1 MTQLSSHITHS
12 FLLQTSYFLLFIYF
26 PYTGEYCAC
35 PDFLTSK
42 RKNMKRLPIVA
53 LAVCFAGLVACNQ
66 ASAGGSFNQQARLD
80 NLEKDFKQVKE
91 EFEIIKYALD
101 KRGISLEQA
110 RAEMEADNKVW
121 DIPDE
126 DSPVFGNTK
135 NPKLTIVEFTEF
147 QCPYCSRIAPVM
159 KELNEKYPDKIKF
172 VYKHFPLS
180 FHSNARSAAASSIAA
195 HKQGKFWEYRYA
207 LAPHSRELGDSIY
220 VEVAKQVGLNI
231 EQFKKD
237 MVLDSAMNARIDK
250 DFQLGTEVGVQ
261 GTPNFYINGKRQ
273 DRFSPELVE
282 KLLKEAK

>member
-1 MTQLSSHITHS
+1 MAILVSS
-12 FLLQTSYFLLFIYF
+12 F
-26 PYTGEYCAC
+26 
-35 PDFLTSK
+35 
-42 RKNMKRLPIVA
+42 
-53 LAVCFAGLVACNQ
+53 VACNQ

-80 NLEKDFKQVKE
+80 SLEKEFKQVKE
-91 EFEIIKYALD
+91 EFEVFKYALE

-126 DSPVFGNTK
+126 DSPVFGNTT

-159 KELNEKYPDKIKF
+159 QDLNKKYPDKIKF

-180 FHSNARSAAASSIAA
+180 FHSNAQPAAAAAIAA

-207 LAPHSRELGDSIY
+207 LAPHSRELGDSIF
-220 VEVAKQVGLNI
+220 VAVAKEVGLNI

-237 MVLDSAMNARIDK
+237 MVLDSAMKARIDK
-250 DFQLGTEVGVQ
+250 DFQLGVKVGVQ

-273 DRFSPELVE
+273 DRFSPDLVE
-282 KLLKEAK
+282 KMLKEAK

>member
-1 MTQLSSHITHS
+1 
-12 FLLQTSYFLLFIYF
+12 
-26 PYTGEYCAC
+26 
-35 PDFLTSK
+35 
-42 RKNMKRLPIVA
+42 MKRISIVA
-53 LAVCFAGLVACNQ
+53 MAILTASLVACNQ
-66 ASAGGSFNQQARLD
+66 AAAGGSFNQQARLD
-80 NLEKDFKQVKE
+80 SLEKDFNVLKE
-91 EFEIIKYALD
+91 EFEVIKYALD

-159 KELNEKYPDKIKF
+159 KELNKKYPDQIKF

-180 FHSNARSAAASSIAA
+180 FHANARAAAASSIAA

-207 LAPHSRELGDSIY
+207 LAPHSRELGDSTYLAIAK
-220 VEVAKQVGLNI
+220 EIGLDVAKFQ
-231 EQFKKD
+231 KD
-237 MVLDSAMNARIDK
+237 MVLDSAMEARIDK
-250 DFQLGTEVGVQ
+250 DFQLGVKVGVQ

-273 DRFSPELVE
+273 DRFSADLVE
-282 KLLKEAK
+282 KMLKEAK

>member
-1 MTQLSSHITHS
+1 
-12 FLLQTSYFLLFIYF
+12 
-26 PYTGEYCAC
+26 
-35 PDFLTSK
+35 
-42 RKNMKRLPIVA
+42 MKHFSIVA
-53 LAVCFAGLVACNQ
+53 MAFLVVGLVGCNQ

-80 NLEKDFKQVKE
+80 SLEKDFKVVKE

-135 NPKLTIVEFTEF
+135 DPKLTIVEFTEF
-147 QCPYCSRIAPVM
+147 QCPYCSRIAPTM
-159 KELNEKYPDKIKF
+159 KELNQKYPDKIKF

-180 FHSNARSAAASSIAA
+180 FHANAQAAAAASIAA
-195 HKQGKFWEYRYA
+195 HKQGKFWEFRYA
-207 LAPHSRELGDSIY
+207 LAPHSRELSDSMY
-220 VEVAKQVGLNI
+220 VAVAKEIGLDI
-231 EQFKKD
+231 EKFKKD
-237 MVLDSAMNARIDK
+237 MVLDSAMMARIDK
-250 DFQLGTEVGVQ
+250 DFQLGVKVGVQ

-273 DRFSPELVE
+273 DRFSPDLVE

>member
-1 MTQLSSHITHS
+1 MAI
-12 FLLQTSYFLLFIYF
+12 
-26 PYTGEYCAC
+26 
-35 PDFLTSK
+35 LTAS
-42 RKNMKRLPIVA
+42 
-53 LAVCFAGLVACNQ
+53 LVACNQ
-66 ASAGGSFNQQARLD
+66 AAAGGSFNQQARLD
-80 NLEKDFKQVKE
+80 SLEKDFNVLKE
-91 EFEIIKYALD
+91 EFEVIKYALD

-180 FHSNARSAAASSIAA
+180 FHSNAKAAAASAIAA
-195 HKQGKFWEYRYA
+195 QKQGKFWEYRYA
-207 LAPHSRELGDSIY
+207 LAPHSRELSDSTYLAIAK
-220 VEVAKQVGLNI
+220 EIGLDVAKFQ
-231 EQFKKD
+231 KD
-237 MVLDSAMNARIDK
+237 MVLDSAMEARIDK
-250 DFQLGTEVGVQ
+250 DFQLGVKVGVQ

-273 DRFSPELVE
+273 DRFSPDLVE

>member
-1 MTQLSSHITHS
+1 
-12 FLLQTSYFLLFIYF
+12 
-26 PYTGEYCAC
+26 
-35 PDFLTSK
+35 
-42 RKNMKRLPIVA
+42 MKRFSIVA
-53 LAVCFAGLVACNQ
+53 MAFLVVGLVGCNQ

-80 NLEKDFKQVKE
+80 SLEKDFKVVKE

-147 QCPYCSRIAPVM
+147 QCPYCSRIAPTM
-159 KELNEKYPDKIKF
+159 KELMDKHPGEIKF
-172 VYKHFPLS
+172 IYKNFPLS
-180 FHSNARSAAASSIAA
+180 FHANAKPAAAAAIAA
-195 HKQGKFWEYRYA
+195 QKQGKFWEYRYA

-220 VEVAKQVGLNI
+220 VAVAKEVGLNI
-231 EQFKKD
+231 EQFEKD
-237 MVLDSAMNARIDK
+237 RVLDDAMNARIQK
-250 DFQLGTEVGVQ
+250 DFDLGVKVGVQ

-282 KLLKEAK
+282 KMLKEAK

>member
-1 MTQLSSHITHS
+1 
-12 FLLQTSYFLLFIYF
+12 
-26 PYTGEYCAC
+26 
-35 PDFLTSK
+35 
-42 RKNMKRLPIVA
+42 MKRLPIVA
-53 LAVCFAGLVACNQ
+53 IAVCFAGLVACNQ
-66 ASAGGSFNQQARLD
+66 ASAGGSFNQQAKLD
-80 NLEKDFKQVKE
+80 SLEKKVAELESNLEAVGYILE
-91 EFEIIKYALD
+91 
-101 KRGISLEQA
+101 KRAGMSIEDA
-110 RAEMEADNKVW
+110 KKEMEEANKVW

-159 KELNEKYPDKIKF
+159 QELNKKYPDQIKF

-180 FHSNARSAAASSIAA
+180 FHANARAAAASSIAA
-195 HKQGKFWEYRYA
+195 QKQGKFWEYRYA
-207 LAPHSRELGDSIY
+207 LAPHSRELGDSIF

-250 DFQLGTEVGVQ
+250 DFQLGAQVGVQ

-273 DRFSPELVE
+273 DRFSPDLVE